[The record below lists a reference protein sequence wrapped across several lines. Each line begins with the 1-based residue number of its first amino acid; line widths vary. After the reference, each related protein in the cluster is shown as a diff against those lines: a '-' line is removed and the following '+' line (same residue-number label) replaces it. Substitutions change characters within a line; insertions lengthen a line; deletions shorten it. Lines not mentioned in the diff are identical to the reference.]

1 MVEPT
6 ELEGTHVHVTAA
18 GAHWQFGKTEVH
30 GGWFG
35 RVLSK
40 VLDSK
45 PSDPRSMVR
54 MRSPSS
60 CEKSNDSKL
69 WIYPQSK
76 SCWKRPDI
84 PGDLLNE
91 PQPTVPNTG
100 SLHDDAIART
110 YAIRTQESSVRITR

>member
-40 VLDSK
+40 VLDSQNPQTREAWLECVVQAHVK
-45 PSDPRSMVR
+45 NQMIQSYGFTPRQKVFG
-54 MRSPSS
+54 
-60 CEKSNDSKL
+60 KIL
-69 WIYPQSK
+69 
-76 SCWKRPDI
+76 
-84 PGDLLNE
+84 
-91 PQPTVPNTG
+91 
-100 SLHDDAIART
+100 T
-110 YAIRTQESSVRITR
+110 YQVTC

>member
-1 MVEPT
+1 MFMSLRQGHTGSLVRRKCMVQSSW
-6 ELEGTHVHVTAA
+6 L
-18 GAHWQFGKTEVH
+18 
-30 GGWFG
+30 
-35 RVLSK
+35 
-40 VLDSK
+40 SK

-76 SCWKRPDI
+76 SFWKHPDI